1 MELSLVWLNLIH
13 TLPILIITNLSNS
26 SSVIVRAFQVHYL
39 VPFSKDK
46 WTKLLPPSQNKCLN
60 FVKMWMYL
68 DIKTY
73 LDTST
78 FKTLILGRRE

>member
-1 MELSLVWLNLIH
+1 MFDGPSMELSLVWLNLIH

-46 WTKLLPPSQNKCLN
+46 WTKLYS
-60 FVKMWMYL
+60 
-68 DIKTY
+68 
-73 LDTST
+73 ST
-78 FKTLILGRRE
+78 GVLVAQHANRLLYASA